1 MVYKTFSISLLVRLA
16 LLSVSL
22 FALSLAII
30 EQGYYALSL
39 LLLIIAI
46 VQCIQLY
53 QQLNKT
59 NRELARFLTAIKN
72 NDFSQRFKV
81 TDKSTQHL
89 IDSYNE
95 ILSSSTQNQQ
105 QQQQTL
111 HHLKSMTEHIPV
123 PLLSLY
129 PDGKIILRNNAA
141 RKLFSS
147 GQVNKID
154 DLIPFGDELFALL
167 TSINSARSQQ
177 LVNFQFEEESRQ
189 LSVTISQI
197 TTGSFSEYLVSLMDI
212 QSELDGAQ
220 IKAWENLIRVLTHEI
235 MNSLTPIASLAK
247 TSAELVN
254 EVHQKLDQQ
263 IQEPLVFEALDD
275 ADQAAKT
282 VAKRADGLMQFVQ
295 SYRSLTL
302 MPTPTF
308 SRICVNEIFNHL
320 NELFT
325 AKWQKDQQSIQLNIS
340 ASYIELNADAKL
352 LEQALINLLINAEQ
366 ALKEQTNGLI
376 NISAS
381 INKRGLVVI
390 MVEDNGPGIEA
401 DIIDQVFV
409 PFFTTKALGS
419 GVGLAL
425 TKHIMNAHNGFVN
438 VSKSEL
444 GGAKFSLFF

>member
-1 MVYKTFSISLLVRLA
+1 
-16 LLSVSL
+16 
-22 FALSLAII
+22 
-30 EQGYYALSL
+30 
-39 LLLIIAI
+39 
-46 VQCIQLY
+46 
-53 QQLNKT
+53 
-59 NRELARFLTAIKN
+59 
-72 NDFSQRFKV
+72 
-81 TDKSTQHL
+81 
-89 IDSYNE
+89 
-95 ILSSSTQNQQ
+95 
-105 QQQQTL
+105 
-111 HHLKSMTEHIPV
+111 
-123 PLLSLY
+123 
-129 PDGKIILRNNAA
+129 
-141 RKLFSS
+141 
-147 GQVNKID
+147 
-154 DLIPFGDELFALL
+154 
-167 TSINSARSQQ
+167 
-177 LVNFQFEEESRQ
+177 
-189 LSVTISQI
+189 
-197 TTGSFSEYLVSLMDI
+197 
-212 QSELDGAQ
+212 
-220 IKAWENLIRVLTHEI
+220 

-308 SRICVNEIFNHL
+308 SRFCVNEIFNHL

-366 ALKEQTNGLI
+366 ALKEQTQGLI
-376 NISAS
+376 NISAA
-381 INKRGLVVI
+381 INKRGLAVI
-390 MVEDNGPGIEA
+390 VVEDNGPGIEA